1 MWTKQEETVIRLFEA
16 ARRNGLE
23 FLLEVIPSKV
33 AAVDALTTAQVIRH
47 WYKKGVYPDWWKLE
61 PMQSAL
67 AWEHAIKAI
76 EQHDSHTRGIVVLGL
91 DAPEAELKASF
102 EVAAQFDLVKGFAVG
117 RTIFADSAK
126 AWFKG
131 ELTDQDAIDQMAQR
145 YERLCKN
152 IARHQQNWQAVGMG
166 QGRRRDHIS
175 GPRPDGRGYQHRPR
189 TAQLLSI
196 GDGGMGHGLF
206 IVAAVGGELV
216 FYPVQRFANASHI
229 AMAKNRP
236 RARYKGL
243 STRIFLHHNIADHC
257 LSGG

>member
-1 MWTKQEETVIRLFEA
+1 MWLRSCAFATPLDDADMWTKQEETVIRLFEA

-145 YERLCKN
+145 YERLCE
-152 IARHQQNWQAVGMG
+152 IWDGAR
-166 QGRRRDHIS
+166 
-175 GPRPDGRGYQHRPR
+175 
-189 TAQLLSI
+189 
-196 GDGGMGHGLF
+196 
-206 IVAAVGGELV
+206 
-216 FYPVQRFANASHI
+216 
-229 AMAKNRP
+229 K
-236 RARYKGL
+236 RA
-243 STRIFLHHNIADHC
+243 
-257 LSGG
+257 